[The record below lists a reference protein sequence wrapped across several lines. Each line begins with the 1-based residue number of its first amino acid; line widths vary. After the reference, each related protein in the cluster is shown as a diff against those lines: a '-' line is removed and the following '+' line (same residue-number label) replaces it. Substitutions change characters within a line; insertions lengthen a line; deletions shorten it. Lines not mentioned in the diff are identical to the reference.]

1 MMTVTKNILS
11 LLLLTISLAV
21 QAQEKVPEKYAE
33 LITMNGL
40 QSKLSILAA
49 DDMEGRETGTRGQR
63 KAAAYIASTFA
74 NIGLQKAA
82 TLNSY
87 EQFFPLYQDSLI
99 QTNISQDGVAWE
111 HKLDYIFPLTQNENG
126 SFQSNRIVFAG
137 YGISDSAY
145 DDYEG
150 LNVNGSIVVIC
161 LGEPKKEGKYFI
173 AGENKASA
181 WTYPG
186 LLKKIALAA
195 SKGAVAVMIINPA
208 MEMFTQRM
216 TENSIKTNLYYP
228 SNKTSNS
235 SLPYMMISYSAA
247 QKLFGEKIY
256 DQISRA
262 KTNELFL
269 KHSIAVQKNI
279 KGQFEKTK
287 KRTDASNIIGI
298 VEGTD
303 KKEEYLFL
311 TAHYDHLGIR
321 DGKIYN
327 GADDDGSGT
336 VAVME
341 MAAAFARAKKEGKG
355 PRRTVVFMAVSGEEK
370 GLWGSEYYSDH
381 PIYPLEKTTADLN
394 TDMIGRVDTERTLA
408 DTLNYVYVVGH
419 NKISSELPIINE
431 RVNAAHTGLVLDYKF
446 DDPNDP
452 NRIYYRSDHY
462 NFAKKGVPVLFFY
475 DGMLKADYHK
485 PTDDIQWINWPL
497 FEKRARM
504 IFYTA
509 WEMANRE
516 KMLIRDMELAIDN

>member
-1 MMTVTKNILS
+1 MTVTKNILS

-21 QAQEKVPEKYAE
+21 QAQENVPEKYAE

-82 TLNSY
+82 TLSSY

-99 QTNISQDGVAWE
+99 KTSISLDGVAWQNTM
-111 HKLDYIFPLTQNENG
+111 DFIFPLTQNESG
-126 SFQSNRIVFAG
+126 SFESNRIVFAG

-150 LNVNGSIVVIC
+150 LNVKGSIVVIC
-161 LGEPKKEGKYFI
+161 LGEPKKEDKYFI

-181 WTYPG
+181 WTFPG
-186 LLKKIALAA
+186 LSKKIALAA
-195 SKGAVAVMIINPA
+195 NKGAVAVMLINPA
-208 MEMFTQRM
+208 TNLFTQRVK
-216 TENSIKTNLYYP
+216 ENSIKSNLYYP
-228 SNKTSNS
+228 SDKISNTA
-235 SLPYMMISYSAA
+235 LPYMMISHAAA

-256 DQISRA
+256 DPISRA
-262 KTNELFL
+262 KTNEIFL
-269 KHSIAVQKNI
+269 KHFIAVEKNI
-279 KGQFEKTK
+279 KGQFEKIK

-394 TDMIGRVDTERTLA
+394 TDMIGRIDTERTSA
-408 DTLNYVYVVGH
+408 DSLNYVYVVGH

-431 RVNAAHTGLVLDYKF
+431 GINAAHTGLVLDYKF

-462 NFAKKGVPVLFFY
+462 NFARKGVPVLFFY

-485 PTDDIQWINWPL
+485 PTDDIEWINWPL